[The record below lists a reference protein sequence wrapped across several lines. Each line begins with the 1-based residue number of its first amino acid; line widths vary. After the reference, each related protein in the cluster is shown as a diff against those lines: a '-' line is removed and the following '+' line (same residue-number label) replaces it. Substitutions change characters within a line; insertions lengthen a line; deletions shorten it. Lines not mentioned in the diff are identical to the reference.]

1 MSTIEE
7 LKAFAEAQELTQ
19 GQLAAKLGVSTAT
32 VNQYLQGKYKGD
44 TAALD
49 AKAVQLMAR
58 SREKAKEVKQAFV
71 ETTSAKNMLEICG
84 LAHALSD
91 IYLIIGDAGLGKT
104 VALREYAR
112 RHPDVILL
120 ETEPTYNA
128 KVLLQSL
135 CDALGLSASRTNH
148 EMMSAVVDKLK
159 DSERLLI
166 VDEAELLAIKPL
178 EILRRIH
185 DLTGIGMVLAGM
197 PRLRANLRGARGQ
210 YKQLYSR
217 VGFCH
222 DLRDRL
228 PEGDIAQM
236 CEAVLGTAEHN
247 PQLYKVSGGN
257 ARRLSK
263 LLRGVMKMAEN
274 HGGEVTTRMI
284 DRFAEMLID

>member
-7 LKAFAEAQELTQ
+7 LKAFAEAQELIQ
-19 GQLAAKLGVSTAT
+19 GHLASLLGVSTAT

-44 TAALD
+44 TAALN

-128 KVLLQSL
+128 KVLLQ
-135 CDALGLSASRTNH
+135 
-148 EMMSAVVDKLK
+148 
-159 DSERLLI
+159 
-166 VDEAELLAIKPL
+166 
-178 EILRRIH
+178 
-185 DLTGIGMVLAGM
+185 
-197 PRLRANLRGARGQ
+197 
-210 YKQLYSR
+210 
-217 VGFCH
+217 
-222 DLRDRL
+222 
-228 PEGDIAQM
+228 
-236 CEAVLGTAEHN
+236 
-247 PQLYKVSGGN
+247 
-257 ARRLSK
+257 
-263 LLRGVMKMAEN
+263 
-274 HGGEVTTRMI
+274 
-284 DRFAEMLID
+284 

>member
-1 MSTIEE
+1 MNTFEE
-7 LKAFAEAQELTQ
+7 LKAFAEAQGLTQ

-49 AKAVQLMAR
+49 AKAQQLMAR

-210 YKQLYSR
+210 DKQLYSR

-263 LLRGVMKMAEN
+263 LLRGVTKMAEN